1 MNISHN
7 NHVKLLMYARALF
20 LFILSAAA
28 IMATIMLA
36 RQNRGYSENTIS
48 VSGQAEVDS
57 APDVATFS
65 FTVKETAT
73 TTEDAQEVISEKM
86 SKILDALDELDIAE
100 EDIKTDSYT
109 MYPKYEYV
117 KVAQAEPEI
126 ALDGTRYF
134 PGNDRKQVQV
144 GFDVSQQVSLKIRD
158 FDQVPGALTA
168 FGNLGV
174 ENLNGPNFQID
185 DPSALEEEAKKMA
198 IRDAK
203 EKAKRLTDELGV
215 RLGKIVSF
223 NEEGGYYPQPYM
235 ARGAKMEMMA
245 MEDSYMPELPAG
257 ENSITANVTIIYKIK

>member
-1 MNISHN
+1 
-7 NHVKLLMYARALF
+7 MYAGALF
-20 LFILSAAA
+20 LLILSVAA
-28 IMATIMLA
+28 IMATILLS
-36 RQNRGYSENTIS
+36 RQTRGYSENTIS
-48 VSGQAEVDS
+48 VTGQAKVDS

-65 FTVKETAT
+65 FMVKETAT
-73 TTEDAQEVISEKM
+73 TTEDAQEVISEKITT
-86 SKILDALDELDIAE
+86 ILDALDELDVAKD
-100 EDIKTDSYT
+100 DIKTNSYT

-117 KVAQAEPEI
+117 KVAQSAPEI
-126 ALDGTRYF
+126 APDGTRYF

-144 GFDVSQQVSLKIRD
+144 GFDVSQQVSVKIRD

-215 RLGKIVSF
+215 RLGKIISF
-223 NEEGGYYPQPYM
+223 NENGGYYPQPYM
-235 ARGAKMEMMA
+235 TRGTGMEMMA
-245 MEDSYMPELPAG
+245 MDMAEEESFVPQLPTG
-257 ENSITANVTIIYKIK
+257 ENTVNANVTIIYKIK